1 MTEGLRILASE
12 HAARTLSRRA
22 FLGGSLAAVGGMALL
37 AGCSTKGKGG
47 GGTAAGLES
56 KLNIYTWG
64 DYDDPDVIK
73 DFTKSFGPKVTMDS
87 FGSNEEM
94 VAKLAAAKGT
104 SGYDIIVPTGP
115 FIQQLAAGDLVERLD
130 HSKLPNLKNVDP
142 VFLDQEWD
150 KGNVYSV
157 PKAWGTTGYVYD
169 KTKISREMSTW
180 QDFIDVA
187 MGEASGRTSV
197 LDDPSDVLGIY
208 MWANGID
215 WNTTDSAELDACE
228 DFLVNK
234 FAKHIKAF
242 DSYPG
247 AEAIPQGQHAL
258 MQVWNGDARL
268 GIMESDDPDKWVWV
282 LGGPKTELWMDN
294 WAIAKGAPHPEA
306 AHAFI
311 NHVLDPEISL
321 RELAYIGY
329 HTGVKD
335 IEDAARAEGL
345 ESLEMVF
352 FTPEELDTMTIGL
365 LTESQERR
373 VDIWNKMKAK
383 AGA

>member
-1 MTEGLRILASE
+1 MTDSLRILASTQ
-12 HAARTLSRRA
+12 AARSLSRRS
-22 FLGGSLAAVGGMALL
+22 FLGGSLAVVGGAALL
-37 AGCSTKGKGG
+37 AACGGK
-47 GGTAAGLES
+47 S
-56 KLNIYTWG
+56 KQKLNIYTWG

-73 DFTKSFGPKVTMDS
+73 NFSKQFGTKVTMDS
-87 FGSNEEM
+87 FNSNEEM
-94 VAKLAAAKGT
+94 IAKLTAAKGT
-104 SGYDIIVPTGP
+104 SGYDIIVPTGV
-115 FIQQLAAGDLVERLD
+115 FIPQLAANGLVEKLD
-130 HSKLPNLKNVDP
+130 HGKLPNLSNVDP
-142 VFLDQEWD
+142 QFLDQEWD

-169 KTKISREMSTW
+169 KTKITREMSTW

-187 MGEASGRTSV
+187 MGEASGNVSV

-208 MWANGID
+208 FWAKGID
-215 WNTTDSAELDACE
+215 WNTTDKADLDAAE
-228 DFLVNK
+228 DFLVNQ

-242 DSYPG
+242 ESYPG

-268 GIMESDDPDKWVWV
+268 GIMESGDPDKWVWV

-294 WAIAKGAPHPEA
+294 WAIPKGAPNSAA
-306 AHAFI
+306 AHDFI
-311 NHVLDPEISL
+311 NHVLDPDISL
-321 RELAYIGY
+321 QELAYIGY

-345 ESLEMVF
+345 ESLELVF
-352 FTPEELDTMTIGL
+352 FTPEQLDTMTIGL
-365 LTESQERR
+365 LNDSQERR

>member
-1 MTEGLRILASE
+1 MTERLRILASE
-12 HAARTLSRRA
+12 QAARSLSRRT
-22 FLGGSLAAVGGMALL
+22 FLGGSLAAVAGVALL
-37 AGCSTKGKGG
+37 AGCS
-47 GGTAAGLES
+47 S
-56 KLNIYTWG
+56 KSTPGLNIYTWG

-73 DFTKSFGPKVTMDS
+73 QFGKQFGHKVTMDS
-87 FGSNEEM
+87 FASNEEM

-104 SGYDIIVPTGP
+104 SGYDIIVPTGV
-115 FIQQLAAGDLVERLD
+115 FIPQLAAGNLVEKLD
-130 HSKLPNLKNVDP
+130 HSKLPNLSNVDA

-157 PKAWGTTGYVYD
+157 PKDWGTTGYVYD
-169 KTKISREMSTW
+169 KTKISRSMSTW

-208 MWANGID
+208 LWAKGID
-215 WNTTDSAELDACE
+215 WNTTNKADLDACE
-228 DFLVNK
+228 DFMVNQ

-242 DSYPG
+242 DSFPG
-247 AEAIPQGQHAL
+247 GEAIPQGQHAL

-282 LGGPKTELWMDN
+282 LAGPQTELWMDN
-294 WAIAKGAPHPEA
+294 WAIAKGAPHVDA
-306 AHAFI
+306 AHTFI
-311 NHVLDPEISL
+311 NHILDPEISL
-321 RELAYIGY
+321 QELAYNGY

-335 IEDAARAEGL
+335 IEGTARAQGFER
-345 ESLEMVF
+345 LEMVF
-352 FTPEELDTMTIGL
+352 FSPEQLSTMTNGL
-365 LTESQERR
+365 LNESQERR

>member
-12 HAARTLSRRA
+12 HAARSLSRRT
-22 FLGGSLAAVGGMALL
+22 FLGGSLAAVAGMALL
-37 AGCSTKGKGG
+37 AGCS
-47 GGTAAGLES
+47 S
-56 KLNIYTWG
+56 KSKPGLNIYTWG

-73 DFTKSFGPKVTMDS
+73 QFGKQFGHKVTMDS

-104 SGYDIIVPTGP
+104 SGYDIIVPTGV
-115 FIQQLAAGDLVERLD
+115 FIPQLAAGNLVEPLD
-130 HSKLPNLKNVDP
+130 HSKLPNLSNVDP
-142 VFLDQEWD
+142 MFLDLEWD

-157 PKAWGTTGYVYD
+157 PKDWGTTGYVYD

-180 QDFIDVA
+180 QDFIDVG

-208 MWANGID
+208 LWAKDID
-215 WNTTDSAELDACE
+215 WNTTDKAHLDACE
-228 DFLVNK
+228 DFMVNQ

-242 DSYPG
+242 DSFPG
-247 AEAIPQGQHAL
+247 GEAIPQGQHAL

-282 LGGPKTELWMDN
+282 LPGPKTEIWMDT
-294 WAIAKGAPHPEA
+294 WAIAKGAPHIDA
-306 AHAFI
+306 AHTFI
-311 NHVLDPEISL
+311 NHILDPEISL
-321 RELAYIGY
+321 KELSYNGY

-335 IEDAARAEGL
+335 IEETARAQGFER
-345 ESLEMVF
+345 LEMVF
-352 FTPEELDTMTIGL
+352 FTPEQLSTMTAGL
-365 LTESQERR
+365 LNESQERR